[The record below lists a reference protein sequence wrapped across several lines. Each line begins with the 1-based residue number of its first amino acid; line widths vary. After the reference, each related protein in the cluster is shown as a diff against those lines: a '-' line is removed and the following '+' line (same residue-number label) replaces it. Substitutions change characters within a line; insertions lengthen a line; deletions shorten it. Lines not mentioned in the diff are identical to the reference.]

1 MTSVASIL
9 NDFGIPWPDA
19 DSGKARQAAQ
29 AWSALGQAA
38 TDAMS
43 LGGSAA
49 SVLSAH
55 NTGPAMDAFGTYWAS
70 IGGPYDACVAGTPH
84 SMLPVLAEACD
95 ALSAA
100 CTKFADA
107 VDDLKTK
114 LEETAGEIAAAIT
127 AGAVAT
133 VFTLGISDAVSGSVS
148 TALIGTAWG
157 AVELFGTTIADIA
170 GQAAVGGVA
179 AAVDTVLE
187 TTMTN
192 GLKAD
197 LGEPVPSAGDEVV
210 SLVEGIGLGT
220 VTAGLS
226 TTAGLTVK
234 AATSTALANLPDDV
248 STLVPDL
255 PAVLASIPDALETPA
270 GKALNS
276 LASEYAA
283 NSGVA
288 AIQGKTAEAPTLP
301 EVLGELL
308 DSKIEAA
315 GEGEGG
321 DEGGH

>member
-19 DSGKARQAAQ
+19 DSGKARDAAQ
-29 AWSALGQAA
+29 AWAALAQAA
-38 TDAMS
+38 TDAIS
-43 LGGSAA
+43 IGGSAA
-49 SVLSAH
+49 SALSSH

-107 VDDLKTK
+107 VDELKTQ
-114 LEETAGEIAAAIT
+114 LEETAGEIAAALA
-127 AGAVAT
+127 AGALAT
-133 VFTLGISDAVSGSVS
+133 VFTLGISDLVSGTVS
-148 TALIGTAWG
+148 TALIGTAVG
-157 AVELFGTTIADIA
+157 AVEVFGTAVADIA

-192 GLKAD
+192 GLKSD
-197 LGEPVPSAGDEVV
+197 LGEPVPSAGDEIL

-234 AATSTALANLPDDV
+234 AASTAALANLPDDV
-248 STLVPDL
+248 STLAPDL
-255 PAVLASIPDALETPA
+255 PVILASIPDALETPA

-288 AIQGKTAEAPTLP
+288 AIQGKAADAPTLP
-301 EVLGELL
+301 EILGELL

-315 GEGEGG
+315 GEGEEGG
-321 DEGGH
+321 EGGH